1 VDEIQHI
8 LTDAVFIDRGR
19 IRLDSSLED
28 IERRYTEL
36 TVRADG
42 LGAARNLK
50 PIHERQVFDRSYLIF
65 EDVERAKLNPLG
77 ETRTPSLADL
87 FIATMQPAGA
97 GRDA

>member
-1 VDEIQHI
+1 V
-8 LTDAVFIDRGR
+8 LDA
-19 IRLDSSLED
+19 SLED
-28 IERRYTEL
+28 VERRFVEL
-36 TVRADG
+36 AVRPEDLA
-42 LGAARNLK
+42 AARTLK